1 MQQMVAPKFVERFQ
15 QGAVAEGE
23 TVVLQCRAVGTP
35 MPFLTWQKDG
45 VSVENNPN
53 IMVSLIYIRLKNKL
67 FVLKSFIYV
76 SRLENLIFKE
86 LHGTRN

>member
-1 MQQMVAPKFVERFQ
+1 MVAPKFVERFQ